1 MGCLVGRT
9 EALRGKLELL
19 TQEELAQVLDVT
31 SDTLREW
38 RRLKQGPDFVKAGKN
53 VMYRE
58 RDVLAWLTV
67 NVVIVMRTALVVA
80 CATITSL
87 HHYMCPYWCPLVQ
100 TV

>member
-1 MGCLVGRT
+1 MGRS

-38 RRLKQGPDFVKAGKN
+38 RRLKQGPDYVKAGKN

-58 RDVLAWLTV
+58 RDVLQWLAV
-67 NVVIVMRTALVVA
+67 NVVIIMRTALVVTY
-80 CATITSL
+80 ATITSL
-87 HHYMCPYWCPLVQ
+87 HHYICPLEHFV
-100 TV
+100 